1 MKRQGNWKVILIIEV
16 KGHEKI
22 ITVHY
27 ISEVGEKGEIKDL
40 KGQYLLSY
48 FHYPECVNC

>member
-1 MKRQGNWKVILIIEV
+1 MKKKKLHSKIR
-16 KGHEKI
+16 EKR
-22 ITVHY
+22 
-27 ISEVGEKGEIKDL
+27 EIKDL